1 MLTDRSTPADG
12 RLRRIAPLAAGALL
26 CGLAAAGAQAYSGS
40 AALAVCIYVAGGG
53 ALLALSERSTQDA
66 TAHLDALRRA
76 LQGLARGGDAR
87 LPRENDPALGATAA
101 AFDAVRDALARTAAR
116 VVELSQRLEHLP
128 DEVSAM
134 LSQVERGAGEQ
145 EAAVEETA
153 SLFADINNRVRGINQ
168 EVENLARSNEETT
181 ASIQQMGTA
190 IEQVAQS
197 AVSLRESVES
207 STESIHEMR
216 ASTVRVAESSDEVQ
230 QVAEETAAAT
240 TQMDRA
246 IQEVGQHVRG
256 ASELTRSVSERAD
269 EGSQAVGATIN
280 GIERIREQTL
290 GAKNALEG
298 LAERI
303 REIGQIAT
311 VIGSISDETNLLSLN
326 AAIIAA
332 QAGDHGRAFAV
343 VADQVKT
350 LSQRTN
356 ASAKQIGEMIRAV
369 QDESTHAVSAMAA
382 GIESVEDG
390 VQRSQFAG
398 GALEGIRSAASEAS
412 GQVAEISR
420 ATEEQARNSKHVAGA
435 AQRVSEHMQHISGA
449 MGEQAG
455 AAENLLRNAN
465 SYLEMCR
472 QMAQV
477 LEEQR
482 ATGRYITANSQSITR
497 MIGSIQS
504 NTASHERASAQVAER
519 FGTLL
524 DNVQQSAQ
532 RLPELTTAVADLRAE
547 AEAARGAVARFGS
560 IRKQTRDP
568 VGTRPHGVAEA
579 SDDT

>member
-1 MLTDRSTPADG
+1 
-12 RLRRIAPLAAGALL
+12 
-26 CGLAAAGAQAYSGS
+26 
-40 AALAVCIYVAGGG
+40 
-53 ALLALSERSTQDA
+53 
-66 TAHLDALRRA
+66 
-76 LQGLARGGDAR
+76 
-87 LPRENDPALGATAA
+87 
-101 AFDAVRDALARTAAR
+101 
-116 VVELSQRLEHLP
+116 
-128 DEVSAM
+128 
-134 LSQVERGAGEQ
+134 
-145 EAAVEETA
+145 
-153 SLFADINNRVRGINQ
+153 
-168 EVENLARSNEETT
+168 
-181 ASIQQMGTA
+181 
-190 IEQVAQS
+190 
-197 AVSLRESVES
+197 
-207 STESIHEMR
+207 
-216 ASTVRVAESSDEVQ
+216 
-230 QVAEETAAAT
+230 
-240 TQMDRA
+240 MDRA

-256 ASELTRSVSERAD
+256 ASDLTRSVSERAD

-455 AAENLLRNAN
+455 AAESLLRNAN
-465 SYLEMCR
+465 TYLEMCR
-472 QMAQV
+472 QMAQA

-482 ATGRYITANSQSITR
+482 ATGRYITANSQSITQ

-504 NTASHERASAQVAER
+504 NTASHERASSQVAER
-519 FGTLL
+519 FCTLL

-532 RLPELTTAVADLRAE
+532 QLPELTSAVADLRAE
-547 AEAARGAVARFGS
+547 AEAARCAVARFGS
-560 IRKQTRDP
+560 IRKQTRGP
-568 VGTRPHGVAEA
+568 IGTRPHGVAA
-579 SDDT
+579 PSDDT